1 MMKFTAASAS
11 FSVFGLVE
19 GDAISV
25 TRAYPRWPLNLL
37 PWSIQML
44 LFNVVRTLTTP
55 RISGAWLEN
64 VPQSEEYVISSVE
77 SETTICLAQGR

>member
-1 MMKFTAASAS
+1 MTKLTDASAS
-11 FSVFGLVE
+11 FGVFGLVE
-19 GDAISV
+19 GDRVSV

-44 LFNVVRTLTTP
+44 IFNVVRKLTTP
-55 RISGAWLEN
+55 RVSEAWLEN
-64 VPQSEEYVISSVE
+64 VPQSEEYVIASVE